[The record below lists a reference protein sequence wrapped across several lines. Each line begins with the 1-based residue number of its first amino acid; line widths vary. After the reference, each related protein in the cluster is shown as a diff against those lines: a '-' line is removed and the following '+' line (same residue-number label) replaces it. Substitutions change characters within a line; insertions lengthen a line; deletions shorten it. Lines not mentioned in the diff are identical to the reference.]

1 MGVRRDMLRHAA
13 LEEPRHCAEAP
24 RADNHG
30 VEAPSSAIRSIVFA
44 GLVAGQFKS
53 AARAR

>member
-30 VEAPSSAIRSIVFA
+30 VAVAAAPSSDRMLPTLSD
-44 GLVAGQFKS
+44 G
-53 AARAR
+53 